1 MNTINIQT
9 FLSKIKKTDVT
20 ILDIRDKEAFLEDH
34 FDQAISMPLTSVPN
48 RLNELN
54 LDTHYY
60 ILSHAG
66 RRAQIIANFLNKQG
80 FQTTVVTGGM
90 KALRTM
96 TLAS

>member
-1 MNTINIQT
+1 MNAVNIQT
-9 FLSKIKKTDVT
+9 FLSETKNQKIT
-20 ILDIRDKEAFLEDH
+20 ILDIRDKEAYLESH
-34 FDQAISMPLTSVPN
+34 FEGAISMPLTSVPN
-48 RLNELN
+48 RLNELD

-66 RRAQIIANFLNKQG
+66 RRAQTIAHFLAKHG

-96 TLAS
+96 SMAS